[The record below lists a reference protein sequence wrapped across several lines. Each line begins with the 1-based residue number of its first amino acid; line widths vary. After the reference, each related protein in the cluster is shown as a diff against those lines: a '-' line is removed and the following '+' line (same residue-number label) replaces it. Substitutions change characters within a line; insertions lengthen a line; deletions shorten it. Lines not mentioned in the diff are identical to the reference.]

1 MQTIALPLTEFH
13 HPATFQSRGVAV
25 PFTTPLLAG
34 ARVRLGPKNA
44 PELVIPNPSGGRGV
58 YIVQWSGV
66 RALCN
71 PGVHDTMLFRRL
83 IGLDRIDPGSLRQA
97 ALDIALQGFAGPE
110 AAAAAELTQAADRSR
125 GLRAHFQLLT
135 ALLNQIDPASRN
147 GPVSIERTA
156 EFDRR
161 ASAMLNRIAPGFG
174 CTAMHLATGL
184 DALGDSFAPVGIV
197 ADERESRIPRLL
209 AKLDGTRAHIAFWLG
224 AGPDN
229 DIGGLG
235 GTVAK
240 ALAATHA
247 LGLTLL
253 TAARTAV
260 ADPSGLL
267 KHWVANPLEAVA
279 LATRCDWVLDGWEG
293 ICLLWQRAGDDA
305 NRRAALLEMAQM
317 LPVMPREVI
326 EWTDRPVSEA
336 TMDPVPRVISQNDD
350 WRRGAAA
357 FTLIQRNEALR
368 AMSE

>member
-1 MQTIALPLTEFH
+1 MKTSALPLTEFH

-34 ARVRLGPKNA
+34 ARVRVGSKNA

-83 IGLDRIDPGSLRQA
+83 TGLDRIDPVSLRQA
-97 ALDIALQGFAGPE
+97 ALGIALQGFAGIE
-110 AAAAAELTQAADRSR
+110 AAAAAALTQTADRAR

-174 CTAMHLATGL
+174 CTAMHLAAGL
-184 DALGDSFAPVGIV
+184 DTLGDAFAPVGIV
-197 ADERESRIPRLL
+197 VDERESRIPRLL
-209 AKLDGTRAHIAFWLG
+209 AKLDDTRTHIAFWLG

-235 GTVAK
+235 RTVAN
-240 ALAATHA
+240 AMAATHTLA
-247 LGLTLL
+247 RTLL
-253 TAARTAV
+253 TAARTAL

-267 KHWVANPLEAVA
+267 KHWVANPLETAA
-279 LATRCDWVLDGWEG
+279 LATRCDWVLDGWER
-293 ICLLWQRAGDDA
+293 ICLLWQRAADDA
-305 NRRAALLEMAQM
+305 NRRAALLEMAQV
-317 LPVMPREVI
+317 LPVMPREVT
-326 EWTDRPVSEA
+326 EWTDRPIPEA
-336 TMDPVPRVISQNDD
+336 MMDPAPGVISQNDD
-350 WRRGAAA
+350 WRRGAAG